1 MTTLYP
7 CHLFSASAHLQA
19 SAKFAALNNKP
30 PNSIHGFKKGLA
42 QFSEVHAFGLSVKP
56 SRLLQNSRYN
66 ISCAVNMTAGQSD
79 DPGQIKFDHLIAKAR
94 KLWESS
100 PQPVKMFPWKR
111 AGLNFIQLILDLVLA
126 VAKYLCVPLLVV
138 SSLSE
143 MSYCAQER
151 KLFFVPVPVIIG
163 MAIAEVLKLA
173 ALDVSPLLKD
183 AEVPWHLFV
192 MAIFFTLLK
201 LPGPYYPFW
210 GRIIIPHIA
219 NGGLLRTLWFA
230 FLWYRRPRKASTT
243 ASSHHSESG
252 SQSEPN
258 EL

>member
-19 SAKFAALNNKP
+19 STKLAIKNKP
-30 PNSIHGFKKGLA
+30 PNSIHGFKSLA
-42 QFSEVHAFGLSVKP
+42 QFSEVHAFGQSVKP
-56 SRLLQNSRYN
+56 SRLLQNSRHN
-66 ISCAVNMTAGQSD
+66 ISCAMNMTAGQSD
-79 DPGQIKFDHLIAKAR
+79 DPGQMNHLINKAR

-100 PQPVKMFPWKR
+100 PQPVKIFPWKR

-126 VAKYLCVPLLVV
+126 VFKYLCVPLLAV

-143 MSYCAQER
+143 MSYCAQEK

-192 MAIFFTLLK
+192 MAIFFTMLK

-210 GRIIIPHIA
+210 GRILIPHIA

-230 FLWYRRPRKASTT
+230 FLWYRRPQKASRT
-243 ASSHHSESG
+243 SLSHHSESG